1 MMHAKLEL
9 IELIYNAY
17 HGDLMSAVEG
27 GPARV
32 DLERMSEGQ
41 LWAIA
46 IDMDLMGAENE

>member
-46 IDMDLMGAENE
+46 IDMELTGDTYE